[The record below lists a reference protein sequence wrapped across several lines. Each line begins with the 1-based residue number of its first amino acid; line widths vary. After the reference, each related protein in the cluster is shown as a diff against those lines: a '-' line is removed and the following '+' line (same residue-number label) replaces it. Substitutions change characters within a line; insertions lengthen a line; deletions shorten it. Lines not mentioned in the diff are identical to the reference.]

1 MTTEPDA
8 GLANAPAAGKFLR
21 NAWYVAGFAEEFNEH
36 GLLARRF
43 LNEPVLLFR
52 EADGA
57 LAGLADR
64 CPHRLV
70 PLSRGRLTPE
80 GVQCGYHGL
89 TFGGQ
94 GQCTLNPHG
103 PSAGLSVRSYPVV
116 ESQGIIWIWM
126 GSPDLAVSASVPDF
140 DRLDE
145 ARFHVR
151 HGYLHGRANY
161 ELMTDNILDLSHI
174 EFLHPALGTQ
184 AVRAAKVEVTQAGNR
199 VQTTRRMLGEVLPV
213 GLAKVYDVI
222 DKCVNRTMTVT
233 WQAPSNLVLQVAI
246 EPVDADD
253 NRPLGS
259 QSLHLFTPETAT
271 TTHYFFVSSLNRT
284 IADAAT
290 MDAFQ
295 PALIQAFANED
306 KPMIDAQAELL
317 GEADIMLFKPAL
329 LSIDKGPVLARRTLA
344 RLIAEEWA

>member
-1 MTTEPDA
+1 MTTVPDA
-8 GLANAPAAGKFLR
+8 GPTNATAAGKFLR
-21 NAWYVAGFAEEFNEH
+21 NVWYVAGFAEELKSG
-36 GLLARRF
+36 GLLARRI
-43 LNEPVLLFR
+43 LNEPIILFR

-70 PLSRGRLTPE
+70 PLSRGRLTSV

-89 TFGGQ
+89 TFGGK

-103 PSAGLSVRSYPVV
+103 PTAGLAVRSYPVV
-116 ESQGIIWIWM
+116 ERQGIIWIWM
-126 GSPDLAVSASVPDF
+126 GSSDLAASVPVPDF
-140 DRLDE
+140 ERLDE
-145 ARFHVR
+145 ASFHVR

-184 AVRAAKVEVTQAGNR
+184 AVRAAKVEVTQVGDR
-199 VQTTRRMLGEVLPV
+199 VQTTRRMLGEVLPA
-213 GLAKVYDVI
+213 GLAKVYNVI
-222 DKCVNRTMTVT
+222 DKCVNRNMTVT

-246 EPVDADD
+246 APVDGEDD
-253 NRPLGS
+253 RPLGS
-259 QSLHLFTPETAT
+259 QSLHLFTPESAT
-271 TTHYFFVSSLNRT
+271 TTHYFFVSSLDKT

-317 GEADIMLFKPAL
+317 GDADIMSFKPAL
-329 LSIDKGPVLARRTLA
+329 LPIDKGPVLARRTLA
-344 RLIAEEWA
+344 RLIDEESA

>member
-1 MTTEPDA
+1 MTMQTSVS
-8 GLANAPAAGKFLR
+8 LANAPAAGIFLR
-21 NAWYVAGFAEEFNEH
+21 NAWYVAGFAEELNAS
-36 GLLARRF
+36 GLFTRRI

-57 LAGLADR
+57 LAALTDR

-89 TFGGQ
+89 TFGSK

-103 PSAGLSVRSYPVV
+103 PAAALSVRSYPII

-126 GSPDLAVSASVPDF
+126 GSPDLAASVPLPSF
-140 DRLDE
+140 ERLDE
-145 ARFHVR
+145 ASFHVR

-199 VQTTRRMLGEVLPV
+199 VQTTRRMMGEILPP

-246 EPVDADD
+246 EPVDGEDD
-253 NRPLGS
+253 RPLGS

-271 TTHYFFVSSLNRT
+271 TTHYFFVSSLDRT
-284 IADAAT
+284 IADEAT

-317 GEADIMLFKPAL
+317 GEADIMSFKPAL
-329 LSIDKGPVLARRTLA
+329 LAIDKGPVLARRTLT
-344 RLIAEEWA
+344 RLIAEESA